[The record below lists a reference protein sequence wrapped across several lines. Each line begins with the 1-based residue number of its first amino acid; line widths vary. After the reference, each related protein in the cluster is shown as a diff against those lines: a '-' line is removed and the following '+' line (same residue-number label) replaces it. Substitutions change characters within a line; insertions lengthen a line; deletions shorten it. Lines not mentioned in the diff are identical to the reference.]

1 MVTITLQVD
10 KKLKSKL
17 ENLAQK
23 MGLNLKKFIN
33 LKLKEFIEKE
43 SIEEINLLDI
53 FINLQN
59 DKNIPELTKKERQ
72 YIDIK
77 EVNKNLK
84 NFLKR
89 NKRIEKKIKF
99 IK

>member
-77 EVNKNLK
+77 EVNKNWK